1 MIRVARLLS
10 PSYGRLATGGA
21 QPARVARLP
30 LPSGECCDAIARG
43 GIEASGVA
51 DVAVLD
57 GVLDVAGSGDADAH
71 PGTAH
76 TPVKHRRRQ
85 GPVALS
91 GRNASSR
98 AGGAVRAKA
107 PFPSGRIRM

>member
-1 MIRVARLLS
+1 MMGLARLLIR
-10 PSYGRLATGGA
+10 SYGRLATGGIFQFARLGLGAPAPDALRLA
-21 QPARVARLP
+21 QRPARVARLP

-71 PGTAH
+71 PWIAH
-76 TPVKHRRRQ
+76 TPVQQRLRP
-85 GPVALS
+85 GPD
-91 GRNASSR
+91 
-98 AGGAVRAKA
+98 AVV
-107 PFPSGRIRM
+107 G